1 MIPKEI
7 RATPGPEG
15 APRLYPSLV
24 SGELGKD
31 QRHPYAHLKVTASVS
46 GGGDTKAESG
56 CSNEAD
62 ESVNLKLFTRKEDA
76 QLN

>member
-1 MIPKEI
+1 MH
-7 RATPGPEG
+7 T
-15 APRLYPSLV
+15 S
-24 SGELGKD
+24 
-31 QRHPYAHLKVTASVS
+31 VTASVS
-46 GGGDTKAESG
+46 GGGGTEAESG

>member
-1 MIPKEI
+1 MIPKETQ
-7 RATPGPEG
+7 ATPGPEE
-15 APRLYPSLV
+15 APRRYPSLV

-31 QRHPYAHLKVTASVS
+31 QRRLYAHLKVTASS
-46 GGGDTKAESG
+46 LEEETQKQSG
-56 CSNEAD
+56 CSNEVD